1 MVPIVWRKI
10 LKDNLIKIF
19 VGWDSRE
26 DLAFQVC
33 QQSILDRAK
42 FPNSIE
48 IVPIKMQEMRDR
60 GLYWRD
66 EDKLASTEFTFTRF
80 LVPELANFK
89 G

>member
-33 QQSILDRAK
+33 KQSILDRAK

-48 IVPIKMQEMRDR
+48 IASITKSKLFKRNPNSFEVNA
-60 GLYWRD
+60 YVVF
-66 EDKLASTEFTFTRF
+66 EDVFAKSFTE
-80 LVPELANFK
+80 
-89 G
+89 